1 MREAWGGTRD
11 KAANG
16 PPRVLAQVLAQMLA
30 RVLHN
35 DAWQPGG
42 VIGNRPS
49 RCTIIVP

>member
-11 KAANG
+11 KAADSA
-16 PPRVLAQVLAQMLA
+16 PRVLAQVLAQ
-30 RVLHN
+30 VLHN
-35 DAWQPGG
+35 DAWRPGG